1 MSKLQVERGNMSNF
15 QAQGSIL
22 HLLGGRVFGKDFIGK
37 ETLSGNSDEAV
48 RMFICNQ
55 YSMSYAVNRET
66 GEVILERKWSVKEAE
81 WLYCEEYEKVV
92 NQ

>member
-1 MSKLQVERGNMSNF
+1 MSKLQVERGNMLNF

-22 HLLGGRVFGKDFIGK
+22 HLFGKDFIGK

-66 GEVILERKWSVKEAE
+66 GEVILERKG
-81 WLYCEEYEKVV
+81 KV
-92 NQ
+92 

>member
-1 MSKLQVERGNMSNF
+1 MSKLQVERGNMLNF

-22 HLLGGRVFGKDFIGK
+22 HLLGGRAFGKDFIGK

-55 YSMSYAVNRET
+55 YSMSYAVNSET
-66 GEVILERKWSVKEAE
+66 GEVILERKG
-81 WLYCEEYEKVV
+81 KV
-92 NQ
+92 

>member
-1 MSKLQVERGNMSNF
+1 MNYKTGLE
-15 QAQGSIL
+15 
-22 HLLGGRVFGKDFIGK
+22 DFIGK

-66 GEVILERKWSVKEAE
+66 GEVILERKG
-81 WLYCEEYEKVV
+81 KV
-92 NQ
+92 

>member
-1 MSKLQVERGNMSNF
+1 MSKLQVERGNMLNF

-22 HLLGGRVFGKDFIGK
+22 HLLGGRAFGKDFIGK

-66 GEVILERKWSVKEAE
+66 GEVFREREWSDIECE
-81 WLYCEEYEKVV
+81 WLYNEEYKKAVK
-92 NQ
+92 